1 MSAIQ
6 VVLDVFPAH
15 LQLTPAGHLEDVNVL
30 NANPPTKDPD
40 IYYLGTTRVVLTQDT
55 ITVAQDAPQG
65 AMIVFQ
71 EKYSKDQLLG
81 PEGAQKTYRLT
92 TESGKML
99 AFQKDTNC
107 GCGSRLRSWNPYK
120 TLTSQRGVK

>member
-1 MSAIQ
+1 
-6 VVLDVFPAH
+6 
-15 LQLTPAGHLEDVNVL
+15 
-30 NANPPTKDPD
+30 
-40 IYYLGTTRVVLTQDT
+40 
-55 ITVAQDAPQG
+55 
-65 AMIVFQ
+65 MIVFQ
-71 EKYSKDQLLG
+71 EKYSKDELLG
-81 PEGAQKTYRLT
+81 PEGSKKTYKLT

>member
-1 MSAIQ
+1 MQI
-6 VVLDVFPAH
+6 VVDLFPAH
-15 LQLTPAGHLEDVNVL
+15 FQVTPAGHLEDVNVL
-30 NANPPTKDPD
+30 NAHPPSKDKD
-40 IYYLGTTRVVLTQDT
+40 IYYLATTRVVLTEET
-55 ITVAQDAPQG
+55 VTVAQDAPTG

-71 EKYSKDQLLG
+71 EKYHKDDLIG
-81 PEGAQKTYRLT
+81 PEGSEKTYRLT
-92 TESGKML
+92 TESGKMI